1 MNIWLHMQKVEAFYD
16 YVQQSYAD
24 VALNKINSLSVPVSA
39 QCYNNQT
46 LNIFIGIWANLWE
59 PLVNFEPGN
68 IVSETKGKLA
78 SFLLNAFVFIVLRD
92 NRASGSA
99 NDANKLSVRQRLNY
113 FIDGRTV
120 SIPLGHSNGYASQ
133 IVQSRQKQAI
143 LPTTSRKK
151 RRISR

>member
-1 MNIWLHMQKVEAFYD
+1 MEAFYD
-16 YVQQSYAD
+16 HVQQLYAD
-24 VALNKINSLSVPVSA
+24 VALDKIHSLAVPVSA

-46 LNIFIGIWANLWE
+46 LNIVIGIWASLWE
-59 PLVNFEPGN
+59 PLANFEPGN

-78 SFLLNAFVFIVLRD
+78 SFLLNEFVFMVLRD